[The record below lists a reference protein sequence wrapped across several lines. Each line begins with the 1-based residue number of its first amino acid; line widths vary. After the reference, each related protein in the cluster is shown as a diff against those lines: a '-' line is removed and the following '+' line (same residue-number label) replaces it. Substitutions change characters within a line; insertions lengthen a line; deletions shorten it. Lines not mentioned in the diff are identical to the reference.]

1 MRAQDAANARRQ
13 KSYCP
18 LRTNLAE
25 VARIARSPAKEPVQV
40 PAAGR
45 AKLFRGKTLE
55 PILVSRKPQRQLR
68 IRERA
73 RLRISM
79 VFGARV
85 CIAASNSASRFRESL
100 RRVERFRGK
109 NRPDRAEYVATDLC
123 EVVVTAILDD
133 TYLSVPS
140 I

>member
-1 MRAQDAANARRQ
+1 MRVSAIANVHRQ
-13 KSYCP
+13 KSYFA
-18 LRTNLAE
+18 LRTNLAG

-79 VFGARV
+79 VFATRV

-109 NRPDRAEYVATDLC
+109 NRPDRAE
-123 EVVVTAILDD
+123 
-133 TYLSVPS
+133 
-140 I
+140 